1 MGTVKTYTPEVT
13 AKLIEDFKAD
23 VPIASLAE
31 ELGVPERSVIAK
43 LSSLGLYKRK
53 GYLTKQGEPT
63 IKKEEYIE
71 RIAQLLNV
79 AADRL
84 ESLEKAN
91 KNVLKLIE
99 VALTPAEWQKPLI
112 CEY

>member
-1 MGTVKTYTPEVT
+1 MGTVKVYTPEAT
-13 AKLIEDFKAD
+13 AKLIEDYNAGAS
-23 VPIASLAE
+23 ITSLAE
-31 ELGVPERSVIAK
+31 ELDVPERSVIAK

-53 GYLTKQGEPT
+53 GYLTKQGEPAV
-63 IKKEEYIE
+63 KKEEYIE
-71 RIAQLLNV
+71 RIAVLLNV

-99 VALTPAEWQKPLI
+99 DALK
-112 CEY
+112 